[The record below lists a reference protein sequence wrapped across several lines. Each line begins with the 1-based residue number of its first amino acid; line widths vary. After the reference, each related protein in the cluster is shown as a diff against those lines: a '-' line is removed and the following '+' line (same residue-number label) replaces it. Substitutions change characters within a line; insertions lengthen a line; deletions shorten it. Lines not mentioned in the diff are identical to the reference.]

1 MSSHAFSRKVL
12 DWFDHS
18 GRHHLP
24 WQENVTPYHVWV
36 SEIMLQQTQVSTV
49 IPYFSTFVQRY
60 PDVHALASAPIDEV
74 LHLWT
79 GLGYY
84 ARARNL
90 HRSAGIVS
98 NSLNGVFPTSGAA
111 LCELPGIGRSTAGA
125 ILSLGSGIRAP
136 ILDGNVKR
144 VLCRYH
150 AIPGWPDKPAVQK
163 QLWEIAEAATPKK
176 NFAAYTQAM
185 MDLGATVCT
194 RSRPAC
200 ERCPLHQGCKA
211 FSTGTTA
218 EFPHRKPAKAI
229 PVKSTHMLM
238 WTTTEGE
245 VLLEKRPNSGI
256 WGGLWS
262 FPEFEDE
269 AAATEFCR
277 QQSQVSPT
285 EAEPWPVVKHTFSHF
300 HLQITPI
307 RIDIEN
313 IPSAVMEP
321 NRWLWYS
328 LNQPSAVGLAAPVKT
343 LLQTLRER
351 GNRHAPCR
359 SLPASERI

>member
-1 MSSHAFSRKVL
+1 MNSPAFSRAVL
-12 DWFDHS
+12 DWFAHS

-24 WQENVTPYHVWV
+24 WQEQPNPYRVWV

-49 IPYFSTFVQRY
+49 IPYFQKFMQHY

-98 NSLNGVFPTSGAA
+98 RDLGGEFPRTVEG
-111 LCELPGIGRSTAGA
+111 LCALPGIGRSTAGA
-125 ILSLGSGIRAP
+125 ILSLGAGIRAP

-150 AIPGWPDKPAVQK
+150 AIPGWPDQPAVQK
-163 QLWEIAEAATPKK
+163 KLWVIAEEATPEQD
-176 NFAAYTQAM
+176 FAAYTQAM

-194 RSRPAC
+194 RSKPAC
-200 ERCPLHQGCKA
+200 TSCPLQKGCQALAQGATK
-211 FSTGTTA
+211 

-229 PVKSTHMLM
+229 PTRTTHMLM
-238 WTTTEGE
+238 CCTASGS
-245 VLLEKRPNSGI
+245 VLLEKRPPSGI

-262 FPEFEDE
+262 FPEFADKQQIE
-269 AAATEFCR
+269 EFC
-277 QQSQVSPT
+277 QQWLGMQKLQLES
-285 EAEPWPVVKHTFSHF
+285 WPLVKHTFSHF
-300 HLQITPI
+300 HLQITPVHI
-307 RIDIEN
+307 VTQAQTDG
-313 IPSAVMEP
+313 VMEAE
-321 NRWLWYS
+321 RWLWYP
-328 LNQPSAVGLAAPVKT
+328 LDQTVPVGLAAPVKE
-343 LLQTLRER
+343 LLRRLQE
-351 GNRHAPCR
+351 
-359 SLPASERI
+359 

>member
-1 MSSHAFSRKVL
+1 MSSQTFSRKVL
-12 DWFDHS
+12 DWFAHS

-24 WQENVTPYHVWV
+24 WQENVSPYRVWV

-49 IPYFSTFVQRY
+49 IPYFSSFMTHF
-60 PDVHALASAPIDEV
+60 PDVHALASASMDEV

-90 HRSAGIVS
+90 HRSAGIIS
-98 NSLNGVFPTSGAA
+98 AELNGKFPTSVET

-150 AIPGWPDKPAVQK
+150 TIPGWPDKPIVQK
-163 QLWEIAEAATPKK
+163 QLWEIAEADTPKK
-176 NFAAYTQAM
+176 DFAAYTQAM

-200 ERCPLHQGCKA
+200 ERCPLQSGCKA
-211 FSTGTTA
+211 FNTGTTS
-218 EFPHRKPAKAI
+218 EFPHRKPAKAL

-238 WTTTEGE
+238 WVTADGD

-262 FPEFEDE
+262 FPEFEDR
-269 AAATEFCR
+269 ASAIEFCR
-277 QQSQVSPT
+277 LQSQAPKMHS
-285 EAEPWPVVKHTFSHF
+285 EQWGVVKHTFSHF

-307 RIDIEN
+307 CIGIDA
-313 IPSAVMEP
+313 IPNAVMEP
-321 NRWLWYS
+321 ERWLWYS
-328 LNQPSAVGLAAPVKT
+328 LNQPSVVGLAAPVKA
-343 LLQTLRER
+343 LLQTLRE
-351 GNRHAPCR
+351 NWPVD
-359 SLPASERI
+359 E